1 MELGG
6 KVCVITGASSGIGER
21 VARDL
26 AERGARICAA
36 ARREERLA
44 KLVADLGGEAAGH
57 SSHVTDVSR
66 RESVR
71 ALAAF
76 VRERYGRCDVLINNA
91 GFSREAPFD
100 GPRAADVVVEVME
113 TNFLGAVWC
122 TTELLDLLQNS
133 APSHVVNVASMAG
146 RLAAGNPPYNASKF
160 ALVGWSES
168 LHFQLAP
175 RGIYVSSVEPGII
188 PTEGFPARAIE
199 QNPLLRF
206 TIGTT
211 EQVSAAIIEAIE
223 KRKMQRVVPR
233 WYYLLQVPRLLAPP
247 VYRWVQKNIVGPI
260 YRRNDQMNARSS
272 GDPKP

>member
-1 MELGG
+1 MDLKGR
-6 KVCVITGASSGIGER
+6 VCVITGASSGIGEQ

-26 AERGARICAA
+26 AGRGVRICAA
-36 ARREERLA
+36 ARREDRLA
-44 KLVADLGGEAAGH
+44 KLIADLGGEAAGH
-57 SSHVTDVSR
+57 SYHVTDVSSR
-66 RESVR
+66 DQVR
-71 ALAAF
+71 ALATF
-76 VRERYGRCDVLINNA
+76 VRERYGRCDILINNA
-91 GFSREAPFD
+91 GFSREARFD
-100 GPRAADVVVEVME
+100 GPEAADVIVEVME

-122 TTELLDLLQNS
+122 TTELLDLLQKS
-133 APSHVVNVASMAG
+133 VPSHVVNVASVAG

-188 PTEGFPARAIE
+188 PTEGFPAGAVE
-199 QNPLLRF
+199 NNPLLRF

-211 EQVSAAIIEAIE
+211 EQVSAAIIDAIA

-233 WYYLLQVPRLLAPP
+233 WYYLLQVPRLLTPP
-247 VYRWVQKNIVGPI
+247 LYRWVQKNVVGPI

-272 GDPKP
+272 GDPNA